1 MNPMENVASILLWW
15 LLFGVTHIGGSSQLV
30 RGPLVR
36 RFGLM
41 GFKVLYSVVALATFV
56 PLCSVYFNNK
66 HAGPLL
72 FLPGSGMRLATQVL
86 MLLALIVLGQ
96 SLATKSPL
104 TTLAEM
110 TSSFRSRARGIQRL
124 TRHPQNLSFA
134 LFGFSHM
141 LSNPFIGDWIF
152 FGGFLIYG
160 LISAI
165 HQDKR
170 TLATGPKEVR
180 EFQAETSVMPFG
192 AILAGKQQLALR
204 EYNFVA
210 LAVSVVGFVV
220 LRLLHSWLFGG
231 YF

>member
-1 MNPMENVASILLWW
+1 MNPMENVAAILLWW

-36 RFGLM
+36 RLGLL
-41 GFKVLYSVVALATFV
+41 GFKTLYSVIAVATFV
-56 PLCSVYFNNK
+56 PLCSVFFNNK
-66 HAGPLL
+66 HAGALL
-72 FLPGSGMRLATQVL
+72 FLPGSGLQLTTQVL
-86 MLLALIVLGQ
+86 MLLALIILGQ

-110 TSSFRSRARGIQRL
+110 TNSFGGRARGIQRV

-141 LSNPFIGDWIF
+141 LSNPFVGDWVF
-152 FGGFLIYG
+152 FGGFLVYG
-160 LISAI
+160 ILSAL

-180 EFQAETSVMPFG
+180 EFQAETSVLPFA
-192 AILAGKQQLALR
+192 AILAGKQRLALR

-210 LAVSVVGFVV
+210 LGISILFFVV
-220 LRLLHSWLFGG
+220 LRFLHSKLFGG
-231 YF
+231 YL